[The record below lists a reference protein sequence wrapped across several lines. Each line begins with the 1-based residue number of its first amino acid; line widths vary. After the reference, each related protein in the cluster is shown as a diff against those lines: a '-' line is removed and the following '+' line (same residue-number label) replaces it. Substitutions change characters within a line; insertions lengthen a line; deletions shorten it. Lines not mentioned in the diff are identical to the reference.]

1 MIKKNPFFC
10 PVSESQNEDTKDGSR
25 LRNDIFNSLGY
36 STNNSLFYELQ
47 TCSRQTK
54 YKRKHFFF
62 LHKNLPEIAM
72 SLQKLT
78 ATGSIDNLIIWLWK

>member
-1 MIKKNPFFC
+1 MTYLIPLDIQQTIHFFMNYKHV
-10 PVSESQNEDTKDGSR
+10 PDKQSTKE
-25 LRNDIFNSLGY
+25 NIF
-36 STNNSLFYELQ
+36 
-47 TCSRQTK
+47 
-54 YKRKHFFF
+54 FFF